1 MSIINET
8 TIKKMIEMAET
19 NLSNSYAPYSE
30 FNVSAVVLSDSGK
43 MFSGVNVEN
52 AAYPV
57 GICAE
62 RSALFSAVS
71 AGERKI
77 EAVALLGGKKAANG
91 EKVSDYCWPC
101 GMCRQALRE
110 FADSKEL
117 LIISAKSSGDYVVK
131 TLEELMPESFGP
143 DDLK

>member
-1 MSIINET
+1 MSSINET
-8 TIKKMIEMAET
+8 TIRKMIELAET
-19 NLSNSYAPYSE
+19 GLKNSYAPYSE
-30 FNVSAVVLSDSGK
+30 FNVSAVVLTDSGK

-52 AAYPV
+52 ASYPV

-62 RSALFSAVS
+62 RSALFSAIS

-77 EAVALLGGKKAANG
+77 AAVALLGGKNSAKG
-91 EKVSDYCWPC
+91 EKVADYCWPC

-110 FADSKEL
+110 FANPKEL